1 MNKKDNNARIIHK
14 IHTQE
19 GIHMTNNITELDDD
33 LLENISG
40 GNKFNE
46 DMLTSD
52 INNSLGAASS
62 LSELLVQQDRLTGVI
77 LGSYKAGSI
86 SYDEMNHL
94 FNRLNNKFSSLISN
108 FT

>member
-1 MNKKDNNARIIHK
+1 
-14 IHTQE
+14 
-19 GIHMTNNITELDDD
+19 MTNNITELDDD
-33 LLENISG
+33 LLENVSG
-40 GNKFNE
+40 GSKFNE

-62 LSELLVQQDRLTGVI
+62 LSELLVQHDRLTGVI
-77 LGSYKAGSI
+77 LGSYNAGAI
-86 SYDEMNHL
+86 SYDEMSRL